1 VPLWR
6 WHAEPHRINETC
18 LVSTTSSASLSKN
31 VAPGRTHLTKSE
43 ALPRRELI
51 AVIVVTALALVLCL
65 IDLGSRSLWLD
76 EFYSAFVARSPGQS
90 VWHAITADGGNFMG
104 YYALLHAWVLA
115 FGWTPFVLRLP
126 SALAGAALV
135 PVVFSLGRRAGGS
148 TVGLVA
154 CLLVAVSP
162 PLVVWA
168 QQARG
173 YSIGVLGVSLTWLM
187 LVRLQDAPT
196 RTRYVIFCAAAIVT
210 TYFLVMASLVIAA
223 GLVWF
228 YLASPQGKA
237 KAKVIISAVVYVLGC
252 LPLVIIVQVQGVS
265 ERARA
270 LGAPGVAAPSWSSAR
285 SLMSELS
292 SESVP
297 DFFPPRFENAVLT
310 GIVLLCWGTAL
321 VLLVRRRRGTSV
333 GERLIA
339 KVPVGFVFW
348 LVVPVILNWIISVTS
363 GESIFGTS
371 FLLPVVPGGLLL
383 AGYGLASLRW
393 RVGLLTG
400 TLALAGLA

>member
-1 VPLWR
+1 
-6 WHAEPHRINETC
+6 
-18 LVSTTSSASLSKN
+18 
-31 VAPGRTHLTKSE
+31 
-43 ALPRRELI
+43 
-51 AVIVVTALALVLCL
+51 
-65 IDLGSRSLWLD
+65 
-76 EFYSAFVARSPGQS
+76 
-90 VWHAITADGGNFMG
+90 
-104 YYALLHAWVLA
+104 
-115 FGWTPFVLRLP
+115 
-126 SALAGAALV
+126 
-135 PVVFSLGRRAGGS
+135 
-148 TVGLVA
+148 
-154 CLLVAVSP
+154 
-162 PLVVWA
+162 
-168 QQARG
+168 
-173 YSIGVLGVSLTWLM
+173 M

-321 VLLVRRRRGTSV
+321 VLLVRRRRGTC
-333 GERLIA
+333 L
-339 KVPVGFVFW
+339 
-348 LVVPVILNWIISVTS
+348 LYTS
-363 GESIFGTS
+363 RC
-371 FLLPVVPGGLLL
+371 V
-383 AGYGLASLRW
+383 
-393 RVGLLTG
+393 
-400 TLALAGLA
+400 

>member
-1 VPLWR
+1 
-6 WHAEPHRINETC
+6 
-18 LVSTTSSASLSKN
+18 
-31 VAPGRTHLTKSE
+31 
-43 ALPRRELI
+43 
-51 AVIVVTALALVLCL
+51 
-65 IDLGSRSLWLD
+65 
-76 EFYSAFVARSPGQS
+76 
-90 VWHAITADGGNFMG
+90 
-104 YYALLHAWVLA
+104 
-115 FGWTPFVLRLP
+115 
-126 SALAGAALV
+126 
-135 PVVFSLGRRAGGS
+135 
-148 TVGLVA
+148 
-154 CLLVAVSP
+154 
-162 PLVVWA
+162 
-168 QQARG
+168 
-173 YSIGVLGVSLTWLM
+173 
-187 LVRLQDAPT
+187 
-196 RTRYVIFCAAAIVT
+196 
-210 TYFLVMASLVIAA
+210 
-223 GLVWF
+223 
-228 YLASPQGKA
+228 
-237 KAKVIISAVVYVLGC
+237 
-252 LPLVIIVQVQGVS
+252 
-265 ERARA
+265 
-270 LGAPGVAAPSWSSAR
+270 
-285 SLMSELS
+285 MSELS